1 MFTNYFFAHNRRDHA
16 LMIPVYLAE
25 MSSLNEGDPEIH
37 KELILGNWLVNKNAQ
52 VPFCAGANNA
62 LKHEDCSMKVSGGL
76 AGITL
81 NKTAL
86 TKFFSDSF
94 RAQLTA
100 TIERFMNPFS
110 DAHTDLFNLV
120 NKAVM
125 PETVNKDLGKQS
137 EIGQRL
143 FDCFL
148 KERVQS
154 GKVNLWSP
162 MKKRKLLTSKT
173 TAKAVKV
180 TAPDKIVEL
189 QEDRSLFASMM
200 MVCKSRPQIN
210 IKETVGQYEFSIVS

>member
-1 MFTNYFFAHNRRDHA
+1 MGGGEGGVGCLLRLNVISHHHNLSTA
-16 LMIPVYLAE
+16 VLA
-25 MSSLNEGDPEIH
+25 H
-37 KELILGNWLVNKNAQ
+37 KEKDV
-52 VPFCAGANNA
+52 
-62 LKHEDCSMKVSGGL
+62 
-76 AGITL
+76 
-81 NKTAL
+81 
-86 TKFFSDSF
+86 
-94 RAQLTA
+94 AQLTA

-125 PETVNKDLGKQS
+125 PETVKKDLGKQS

-189 QEDRSLFASMM
+189 QEDRSLFARMM
-200 MVCKSRPQIN
+200 MVCKSRPIRIFHSYLN
-210 IKETVGQYEFSIVS
+210 FR